1 MKIVVQHKEVNKY
14 TREVEAEEVALD
26 NSFFDGYNYVKLII
40 GDKSVDLPV
49 RDLFTAVEAF
59 HLHKIR
65 DNKEQMRL
73 CEQEALSRR
82 P

>member
-1 MKIVVQHKEVNKY
+1 MKIVVQHKEVNKH
-14 TREVEAEEVALD
+14 TREVEAEEVSLT
-26 NSFFDGYNYVKLII
+26 NEFFDGYSYVKLII

-49 RDLFTAVEAF
+49 SDLFTAVEAF
-59 HLHKIR
+59 HRHEVR
-65 DNKEQMRL
+65 HDEEQVRM